1 MNSDWKDW
9 QALLDQWHREKRHPN
24 EMALELANK
33 GLDIQRVETL
43 IKRYKVKLSQREG
56 LKWLLGGALLLVF
69 GAIITVYLFHQNV
82 AFDVLMY
89 TSTITGIGMG
99 IYGLYKILG

>member
-1 MNSDWKDW
+1 M
-9 QALLDQWHREKRHPN
+9 DQWHREKRQPN

-33 GLDIQRVETL
+33 GMDTERVEAL
-43 IKRYKVKLSQREG
+43 MKRYKVKLSQREG
-56 LKWLLGGALLLVF
+56 LKWLLAGALLLAF
-69 GAIITVYLFHQNV
+69 GAIITVFLFHQNV